1 MGIYYKKSII
11 ENLGEKIIGEATNPF
26 DDMIRLAV
34 VEPDEILDVPL
45 FIAYHCKLHI
55 LPSHVK

>member
-11 ENLGEKIIGEATNPF
+11 ENLGEKVIGEATNPF

-34 VEPDEILDVPL
+34 VEPDEVFDVPL
-45 FIAYHCKLHI
+45 FVAYHCKLHV
-55 LPSHVK
+55 LPAHVK